1 MVVEDET
8 VVHSVDNDGIICVNL
23 NDFNEL
29 SDSIRFR
36 TKIDCLTKQFNCPKD
51 ISNFSISMLF
61 RGGERYYLSNLYLWA
76 IPYRTEGL
84 YRGDVDHD
92 RALYHGKEFFI
103 QRDVKYD
110 SMQIPII
117 QILESRYN
125 LSTTFAMIR
134 QCHEC
139 DFIIEAYNKEK
150 ILDPQKLYYQV
161 RDGFEQF
168 ICHFIDAMQQEII
181 SALPEQKWL
190 NILTDREYRRKVITR
205 KELFHSLAM
214 LSSRELQC
222 LSLIA
227 DGLNTKEVAEQL
239 FLSNETVSTHAKSIR
254 QKMDCKNI
262 AEAVAKAF
270 RWGLL

>member
-1 MVVEDET
+1 
-8 VVHSVDNDGIICVNL
+8 
-23 NDFNEL
+23 
-29 SDSIRFR
+29 
-36 TKIDCLTKQFNCPKD
+36 
-51 ISNFSISMLF
+51 ML
-61 RGGERYYLSNLYLWA
+61 
-76 IPYRTEGL
+76 
-84 YRGDVDHD
+84 GD
-92 RALYHGKEFFI
+92 LI
-103 QRDVKYD
+103 

-139 DFIIEAYNKEK
+139 DFIIEAYNK
-150 ILDPQKLYYQV
+150 ISDPQKLYHQV

-270 RWGLL
+270 RLGLL